1 MAIKGRDILNDRSKM
16 GSTIPQSDPRVHR
29 IDFEKSDLGA
39 RKSHTK
45 GLGGKNSNG
54 IQHVKSGG

>member
-1 MAIKGRDILNDRSKM
+1 MAIKGRDILTDRTKA
-16 GSTIPQSDPRVHR
+16 GSTIPMSDPRVHR

-45 GLGGKNSNG
+45 GLGGKNSNS
-54 IQHVKSGG
+54 IQHTKGS